1 MKVTEVSGIID
12 EDEMRGMLAIYVD
25 DDLKADFIDG
35 EPEDA
40 NMSRDFADVNNIVQ
54 LMEIAYDAGKNG
66 EDFVVN
72 FEDYKEED

>member
-1 MKVTEVSGIID
+1 MRVTEVSGTID
-12 EDEMRGMLAIYVD
+12 EDEMREKLSIYVD
-25 DDLKADFIDG
+25 EDLKADFTDG

-40 NMSRDFADVNNIVQ
+40 NISRDFADVNNIVQ

-66 EDFVVN
+66 EDFVVD